1 MLASTCLA
9 SKSTVFP
16 RSDRFVSN
24 RSVSP
29 PPNIYQSRSFIDLN
43 ESNRKGTSFGQ
54 EEKLRRIDKI
64 KVPGPGSYQ

>member
-9 SKSTVFP
+9 NKSTVFP

-43 ESNRKGTSFGQ
+43 ESNRKGNSFGQ
-54 EEKLRRIDKI
+54 E
-64 KVPGPGSYQ
+64 